1 MTEILWQEALMMNTN
16 KINKTI
22 RVNMKS
28 KKLIINSL
36 VIAVATFTMTGC
48 SALQETMASQMEV
61 PTLENQVN
69 RVAIGM
75 TIVRENNIMA
85 YKIPISSDAI
95 WPTLVSADIDENQTK
110 YIDNVLKAD
119 PYYSTVHYTKAIQRK
134 MLGSGAL
141 MSQFGDFGT
150 LTAMILDQ
158 SVSPLAYRAV
168 SKISIFYG
176 EDAKQWPNIFSFDSA
191 EGSFLDFKNATLQE
205 IDSPT
210 GDVYETL
217 GEAVISLAP
226 VSLQKD
232 LESAR
237 EEMLE
242 AFELTASLK
251 DDKGEYDAEL
261 QADAANKK
269 AKTKQKQKFL
279 TNKEINEIKNE
290 LAVLEERIKQAES
303 VADEKEAIYFEL
315 LDRATIALESDIN
328 IDDEAYVKLA
338 KNINIVAN
346 EIDYGAT
353 EAYAAFGLALTNL
366 GTTNAVLNFPKELVS
381 LAVAKA
387 RVPSYLQSKYDKRVE
402 RLVKNA
408 IYLLPNIFVGTYYAS
423 KQATLAQKYDDF
435 TDVILEAYATKM
447 EQNKAQDAAQKE
459 ASKKKLAQATN

>member
-1 MTEILWQEALMMNTN
+1 
-16 KINKTI
+16 
-22 RVNMKS
+22 MKS
-28 KKLIINSL
+28 KKIILNTL
-36 VIAVATFTMTGC
+36 VVAVATFTMNGC

-85 YKIPISSDAI
+85 YKIPISSDAT
-95 WPTLVSADIDENQTK
+95 WPALVSADIDENQTK
-110 YIDNVLKAD
+110 YIDTILKND

-141 MSQFGDFGT
+141 MSQLGDFGT
-150 LTAMILDQ
+150 FTAMILDQ

-176 EDAKQWPNIFSFDSA
+176 EDHKQWPNIFSFDSTD
-191 EGSFLDFKNATLQE
+191 GNFLDFKNATLQE

-226 VSLQKD
+226 VDLQKD

-237 EEMLE
+237 EDMLE
-242 AFELTASLK
+242 AFEETASLK
-251 DDKGEYDAEL
+251 GEEGDLDAEL
-261 QADAANKK
+261 KADEANKK
-269 AKTKQKQKFL
+269 AKNKEQKQDFL
-279 TNKEINEIKNE
+279 TDAEITEIKNE
-290 LAVLEERIKQAES
+290 LAILEERIKQAES

-315 LDRATIALESDIN
+315 LDRAIIALESDIN
-328 IDDEAYVKLA
+328 IDDEDYVKLA

-353 EAYAAFGLALTNL
+353 EAYTAFGLALTNL
-366 GTTNAVLNFPKELVS
+366 GTTNALLNFPRELKS
-381 LAVAKA
+381 LALAKMH
-387 RVPSYLQSKYDKRVE
+387 VPMHLQSKYNKRVA
-402 RLVKNA
+402 RLVENA
-408 IYLLPNIFVGTYYAS
+408 IYLLPNIFMGTYYAN
-423 KQATLAQKYDDF
+423 KQATLAQKYDNF
-435 TDVILEAYATKM
+435 TDVIIEAYTTKM
-447 EQNKAQDAAQKE
+447 EQNKAEDEAQKE
-459 ASKKKLAQATN
+459 ASEKQLAQASE